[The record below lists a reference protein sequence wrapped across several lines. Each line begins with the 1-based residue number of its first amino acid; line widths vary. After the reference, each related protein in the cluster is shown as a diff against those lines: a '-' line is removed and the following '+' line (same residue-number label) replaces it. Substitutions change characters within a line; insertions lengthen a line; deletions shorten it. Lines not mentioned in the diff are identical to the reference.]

1 MDNLTRYELATILD
15 GLQLV
20 RDELRKDL
28 FDAGEVQNL
37 LDDTEYRNIILLQEK
52 ILAYRDG
59 MTY

>member
-1 MDNLTRYELATILD
+1 MDNLTSYELSTILD

-20 RDELRKDL
+20 RNEMRKELL
-28 FDAGEVQNL
+28 DAGEVQNL

-52 ILAYRDG
+52 ILTIRDG